1 MSVALTTAQTARRQR
16 FAFVLLCLTRFMVV
30 LDASVV
36 NVALPSMQHDLGLST
51 QALQWVV
58 SAYSLTFGGFLLLS
72 GRAGDLFG
80 RRRLLIVGLALFSL
94 ASLAGGFASSSIW
107 FITTRAIQGLGAA
120 LVAPTT
126 LSLIA
131 TLFAEGPER
140 NKACGIM
147 GSITSSGFAVGA
159 LLGGLLVASPG
170 WRWVMFINVPIGVLA
185 IALAPI
191 LLEESGA
198 QAEQRHIDVLGAAVI
213 TTGLIALV
221 AVLGEGNVLG
231 WLSWQ
236 AIGLFVLALVLIL
249 AFVSIELRSP
259 APLVRLGIFRLG
271 TLSGGDMVGLLGPAA
286 FVSLLFMLTLYMQKV
301 LGYSAVETG
310 LAFLPMAL
318 TLMVVSN
325 LASRLV
331 ARISVKSVLV
341 GGMVI
346 ITFGLLFFTRMSTTG
361 TFLGMLLPAMLIVAI
376 GLGCVF
382 PAMFIAGT
390 AGVSNNEQGL
400 ASGLL
405 NTAQQ
410 VGAAIGLAIT
420 TTIATGRTT
429 VLLRSGASSG
439 AALVGGFQSAIFVCA
454 GFAIAAALI
463 AMVVIREHEC
473 TQSLANPSLAEHC
486 HSARPFAIHIPHVA
500 LRYSSTSVSS
510 EIER

>member
-1 MSVALTTAQTARRQR
+1 M
-16 FAFVLLCLTRFMVV
+16 
-30 LDASVV
+30 
-36 NVALPSMQHDLGLST
+36 
-51 QALQWVV
+51 
-58 SAYSLTFGGFLLLS
+58 
-72 GRAGDLFG
+72 
-80 RRRLLIVGLALFSL
+80 
-94 ASLAGGFASSSIW
+94 
-107 FITTRAIQGLGAA
+107 LGA
-120 LVAPTT
+120 V
-126 LSLIA
+126 
-131 TLFAEGPER
+131 
-140 NKACGIM
+140 
-147 GSITSSGFAVGA
+147 
-159 LLGGLLVASPG
+159 
-170 WRWVMFINVPIGVLA
+170 
-185 IALAPI
+185 
-191 LLEESGA
+191 
-198 QAEQRHIDVLGAAVI
+198 VI

-510 EIER
+510 EIEW